1 MLQLKNIIKTYK
13 TGDYEQKALNDVSI
27 NFRKNEFAAILGPSG
42 SGKTTMLNIV
52 GGLDNY
58 TSGDLIINN
67 ISTKEYKDSDWD
79 SYRNHKIGFVFQS
92 YNLISHQTVLQN
104 VILALTLSGIS
115 KHESLERAR
124 KVLVDVGLKDH
135 LNKKP
140 NQLSGGQM
148 QRVAIARALVNNP
161 DILLA
166 DEPTGALDSETSVQI
181 MELLKEIAKD
191 KLVIMVTHNP
201 ELAEKYANRV
211 IKLQDGKIK
220 SDTNP
225 LNKKDKSLEIDNS
238 TKTEKTNMSFLT
250 ALGLSFNN
258 LMTKKGRTILAAF
271 AGSIGIIGIA
281 LILSLSTGFQNYI
294 DKLQEDTLSSYPL
307 TITSETM
314 DMSSMLMSMV
324 SEEEVDVPEGM
335 VNEQQFITS
344 MFSSISTNDLKSFKK
359 YIEEHKNKLEKNV
372 TSIKYSY
379 SIDPLIY
386 TKTPES
392 KIVQVNPNSIFTS
405 MYGSTGVTSM
415 YSSYSS
421 IFTQMTDDMKSL
433 EEQYEVVAG
442 RWPKEYNEMIL
453 VLSQENT
460 IPDML
465 LYFLGLRDIEKL
477 YEIVEKVMS
486 GEVVDAA
493 DEPLQLTYE
502 DLMNIEL
509 KLINQYET
517 YKYNKKYDIYENMS
531 NDTKYMENLYNESLN
546 IKIVGIVTAKE
557 GTSSMA
563 LSPGVAYKSS
573 LIEHIINTSLKSE
586 IVQKQLSN
594 EDIDVFS
601 NKSFDEEEQ
610 ESGLDFEDMI
620 SIDNKMLE
628 SAFNIKIDQNEM
640 QKTTQSYMNKISDS
654 ITTNIDPAYQSFMN
668 NLKEF
673 SNNLF
678 DGYIN
683 SPKQTMINPLDP
695 NNPIIIISMN
705 DVDIVID
712 EFMAQSST
720 QIQIKELEKKYII
733 PANIFENTYSQLLKG
748 LLQGYISAYYSNDAS
763 LTIEESNQTAAVIPN
778 MVESVINSFVSQ
790 AIVVTTANTMAQNMT
805 EAVMQKSV
813 LTNVGELTNVLMSSV
828 SNAFDIS
835 PEKIASAFKFDLDE
849 DELKRIMDA
858 MLTSNSDKN
867 AKSNL
872 ISLGYQDINEPTS
885 ISFYFNSFDSKEEFL
900 NFIDKYNDEVTKTN
914 EEEKVINY
922 TDTTGILMGSV
933 KKIVNSVSYV
943 LIAFVSISL
952 VVSSI
957 MIGIITYIS
966 VLERIKEIGI
976 LRAIGASK
984 RNISSIFNAETFI
997 IGLLSGTFGIAITLI
1012 LIPPINHI
1020 IHSLTDNEAIIV
1032 TLPVAGSIILIIL
1045 SVVLTLIGGLIPSR
1059 QAAKKD
1065 PVVALRTE

>member
-42 SGKTTMLNIV
+42 SGKTTLLNIV

-58 TSGDLIINN
+58 TSGDLVINGV
-67 ISTKEYKDSDWD
+67 STKEYKDSDWD

-92 YNLISHQTVLQN
+92 YNLISHQSVLKN
-104 VILALTLSGIS
+104 VVLALTLSGIT
-115 KHESLERAR
+115 KQESIERA
-124 KVLVDVGLKDH
+124 KKALIDVGLKDH
-135 LNKKP
+135 INKKP

-201 ELAEKYANRV
+201 ELAENYANRV
-211 IKLQDGKIK
+211 INLQDGKIK

-225 LNKKDKSLEIDNS
+225 MKKKEQNNELDNYI
-238 TKTEKTNMSFLT
+238 KTEKTNMSFFT

-314 DMSSMLMSMV
+314 DMTSMLMSMV
-324 SEEEVDVPEGM
+324 SEEEVNVPEGM

-344 MFSSISTNDLKSFKK
+344 MFSSISTNDLKSFKNH
-359 YIEEHKNKLEKNV
+359 IEENETKLEKNV

-433 EEQYEVVAG
+433 EEQYQVIAG
-442 RWPKEYNEMIL
+442 RWPNEYNEMIL

-486 GEVVDAA
+486 GEKVNVK
-493 DEPLQLTYE
+493 DEPLQLSYE

-509 KLINQYET
+509 KLINQFEK
-517 YKYNKKYDIYENMS
+517 YKYNKKYDIYEDMS
-531 NDTKYMENLYNESLN
+531 SDEKYMKNLYDKSIKL
-546 IKIVGIVTAKE
+546 KIVGIVTAKE

-573 LIEHIINTSLKSE
+573 LIEHIINTSYESE
-586 IVQKQLSN
+586 IVKKQIEN
-594 EDIDVFS
+594 ENIDVFS
-601 NKSFDEEEQ
+601 NKSFDEKSE
-610 ESGLDFEDMI
+610 ESGLNFEDMI
-620 SIDNKMLE
+620 SIDNELLE
-628 SAFNIKIDQNEM
+628 SAFNIKIDQKEM
-640 QKTTQSYMNKISDS
+640 TKTTQNYMNEISDS
-654 ITTNIDPAYQSFMN
+654 ITTNIDPAYKIFMN
-668 NLKEF
+668 TLKKF
-673 SNNLF
+673 SNELF
-678 DGYIN
+678 DGYIA
-683 SPKQTMINPLDP
+683 SPKQTIINPLDTD
-695 NNPIIIISMN
+695 NPIITISMN
-705 DVDIVID
+705 DIEDVVND
-712 EFMAQSST
+712 FMKLSST
-720 QIQIKELEKKYII
+720 QSELKSLETKYII

-748 LLQGYISAYYSNDAS
+748 LLQGYISAYYSNDTS
-763 LTIEESNQTAAVIPN
+763 LTTDENNQTAAVLPT
-778 MVESVINSFVSQ
+778 MVESVINSFTSQ
-790 AIVVTTANTMAQNMT
+790 ALVVTTANTMAQNMT
-805 EAVMQKSV
+805 EAVMQKDV
-813 LTNVGELTNVLMSSV
+813 LTNVGELTNVLMQSV
-828 SNAFDIS
+828 SNAFDID

-858 MLTSNSDKN
+858 ILTSNSDKN

-900 NFIDKYNDEVTKTN
+900 DFIDKYNDEVTKSN
-914 EEEKVINY
+914 EENKVINY

-933 KKIVNSVSYV
+933 KKIVNSVSYI

-952 VVSSI
+952 IVSSI

-997 IGLLSGTFGIAITLI
+997 IGLLSGILGIVTTLI

-1020 IHSLTDNEAIIV
+1020 IHTLTDNTAIIV
-1032 TLPVAGSIILIIL
+1032 TLPIVGAIILIIL
-1045 SVVLTLIGGLIPSR
+1045 SVTLTLIGGLIPSR

-1065 PVVALRTE
+1065 PVVALRSE